1 VLAMTT
7 EENPLTDSQKILLAK
22 ISEELK
28 PIKEAVERIE
38 QRNKGIL
45 RAGKEIASNAVG
57 IFERLLK

>member
-1 VLAMTT
+1 MTT

>member
-1 VLAMTT
+1 MAA